1 MDFKNSLEEDRYSID
16 HICTNLER
24 VSANLSSYPKRDKA
38 DVFKTLEEC
47 RTVLCSIALEPKN
60 LEILMSDS
68 KTNIRVLLQIVF
80 LDIKSFDKEHPVVKL
95 FELSKIKY
103 LTSVYEKHKSEVDN
117 YVDQVLDKINNLKEG
132 EKFLLSNSEW
142 IIGSH
147 KSKNSLNIFS
157 KNNSEFYSKR
167 ELCNKIKL
175 QHLSNIQ
182 PIPNSLLL
190 EMDDVVK

>member
-1 MDFKNSLEEDRYSID
+1 MNFKNNPEGDSYDVKR
-16 HICTNLER
+16 ICTNLER
-24 VSANLSSYPKRDKA
+24 VSANLSNYPKNEKA
-38 DVFKTLEEC
+38 GILSTLEEC

-68 KTNIRVLLQIVF
+68 KTNIRVLLQIVL
-80 LDIKSFDKEHPVVKL
+80 LDIKSFNKDHPVVKL

-103 LTSVYEKHKSEVDN
+103 LTSVYEKNKHEVDN
-117 YVDQVLDKINNLKEG
+117 YVEQVLDKINNLKEG
-132 EKFLLSNSEW
+132 EKFLISNSEW

-175 QHLSNIQ
+175 QHISNIQ

-190 EMDDVVK
+190 EMDDIKK